1 MEPDPGQQWIASLH
15 GLSDEP
21 VRRAAQIALAA
32 IDRMQMDDSDRVP
45 LDAAYEALQAALA

>member
-1 MEPDPGQQWIASLH
+1 MEQGAEWIASLE

-32 IDRMQMDDSDRVP
+32 IDQYMNEDEDGDGTK
-45 LDAAYEALQAALA
+45 LEAAYEALQAALA